1 MQLHSEGKKDY
12 IKELKRQRDKEIEEV
27 RNNKES
33 DSKKVSLVQKIR
45 LKFTKLIEDSNEKF
59 NVSFVCP

>member
-45 LKFTKLIEDSNEKF
+45 LKFTKLIEDSNESLFISKA
-59 NVSFVCP
+59 